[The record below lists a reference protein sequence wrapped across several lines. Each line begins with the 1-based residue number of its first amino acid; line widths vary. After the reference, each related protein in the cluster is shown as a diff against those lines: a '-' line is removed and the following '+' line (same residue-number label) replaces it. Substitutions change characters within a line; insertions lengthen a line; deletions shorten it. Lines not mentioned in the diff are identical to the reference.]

1 MTYRRLTRSTVGG
14 VALPDAGLGVVHLG
28 LGAFHR
34 AHQAVLTQR
43 AMLAAGGD
51 WSIAAVAQHS
61 TKVRDALH
69 PQGNLFT
76 VATRAADVDELEVV
90 GSIREVLL
98 APQQPDRLTALL
110 SSPDIH
116 VVTLTVTEAGYQRG
130 GEVVAQLVRGLRARR
145 AHDAGLTVISCDNL
159 PDNGRLLSGLVAGAC
174 EPALWDWVA
183 RRVTFPSSVVDQI
196 VPATTD
202 EDLRAVAARLG
213 LADFAAVVGE
223 PHRQWVVEDR
233 FGGPRPPWEHAGVVF
248 TDDIGPHQ
256 RTKLRVVNG
265 THSALAYLGLRAGLT
280 TTAEVAVLPE
290 FAAYVKQLV
299 HNETGPGDADAVLA
313 RFANPRI
320 THRLAQIADDG
331 PRKLPP
337 RLLAPAAELVAAGRE
352 PRLIC
357 LALAAY
363 PGRLDFLPAAL
374 RESALFQRLLADAR
388 TRVDRDGVLE
398 TLRRL

>member
-1 MTYRRLTRSTVGG
+1 MTYRRLTRSTLDG
-14 VALPDAGLGVVHLG
+14 VDLPEAGLGIVHLG

-69 PQGNLFT
+69 PQDNLFT
-76 VATRAADVDELEVV
+76 VTTRAADHQELEVV

-98 APQQPDRLTALL
+98 ATQQPDRLTALL
-110 SSPDIH
+110 SAPDIH
-116 VVTLTVTEAGYQRG
+116 VVTLTVTEAGYERG
-130 GEVVAQLVRGLRARR
+130 GEVAAQLVRGLRARR
-145 AHDAGLTVISCDNL
+145 AHDAPLTVISCDNL
-159 PDNGRLLSGLVAGAC
+159 PDNGRVLSGLVSAAS

-202 EDLRAVAARLG
+202 DDLRAVGAALG

-223 PHRQWVVEDR
+223 PHRQWVIEDR
-233 FGGPRPPWEHAGVVF
+233 FAGPRPPWEHAGVTF
-248 TDDIGPHQ
+248 TDDIRPHQ

-265 THSALAYLGLRAGLT
+265 THSALAYLGSLAGYE
-280 TTAEVAVLPE
+280 TTAEVAVVPE
-290 FAAYVKQLV
+290 FVSYVKQLV

-313 RFANPRI
+313 RFANPMI
-320 THRLAQIADDG
+320 THRLAQIAAGG
-331 PRKLPP
+331 PRKLPQ

-363 PGRLDFLPAAL
+363 PGRLDFLPAVL
-374 RESALFQRLLADAR
+374 RESTLFRQLLADAR
-388 TRVDRDGVLE
+388 ARLDRNGVLE

>member
-1 MTYRRLTRSTVGG
+1 LTYRRLTRSTVEG
-14 VALPDAGLGVVHLG
+14 VRLPDGGLGIVHLG

-51 WSIAAVAQHS
+51 WSIAAVAPHS
-61 TKVRDALH
+61 TKVRDALQ
-69 PQGNLFT
+69 PQDNLFT
-76 VATRAADVDELEVV
+76 VATRAGGTEELEVV
-90 GSIREVLL
+90 GSIREVLV
-98 APQQPDRLTALL
+98 ATQQPGRLTALL

-116 VVTLTVTEAGYQRG
+116 VVTLTVTEAGYQPD
-130 GEVVAQLVRGLRARR
+130 GEIVAQLVRGLRARR

-159 PDNGRLLSGLVAGAC
+159 PDNGRLLSGLVSSAC
-174 EPALWDWVA
+174 EPALSDWVS

-196 VPATTD
+196 VPATTGD
-202 EDLRAVAARLG
+202 DLRAVAAKLG

-248 TDDIGPHQ
+248 TDDIGPYQ

-265 THSALAYLGLRAGLT
+265 THSALAYLGLRAGYS
-280 TTAEVAVLPE
+280 TTAEVAVVPE
-290 FAAYVKQLV
+290 FVAYVKALV
-299 HNETGPGDADAVLA
+299 HNETGPGDADAVVA
-313 RFANPRI
+313 RFANPMI
-320 THRLAQIADDG
+320 THRLTQIADG
-331 PRKLPP
+331 GRHKLPQ
-337 RLLAPAAELVAAGRE
+337 RLLAPAAELIAAGRE

-363 PGRLDFLPAAL
+363 PGRLDFLPPAL
-374 RESALFQRLLADAR
+374 GESPVFRSLLADAR
-388 TRVDRDGVLE
+388 ARLDRDGVLE